1 MASNYN
7 IMANYIVSK
16 YIERVSGK
24 DLGETFVDDDPSK
37 RVMVGML
44 SEDRVEAKFEGG
56 YVENT
61 NTRFDSIPSI
71 SISFIVKKNESGILH
86 VIPAGLLFY
95 MVQPSYK
102 TQWILRLS
110 AIKNKLSKESYSVPV
125 DEYSYVKSVYDWIM
139 EMLTL

>member
-71 SISFIVKKNESGILH
+71 SISFIVKKNEAFFMLFQLVYCFIWFSRVMRKQFSICLNDIPKKTLNIILIFYNFVN
-86 VIPAGLLFY
+86 VI
-95 MVQPSYK
+95 Q
-102 TQWILRLS
+102 
-110 AIKNKLSKESYSVPV
+110 KLNSISR
-125 DEYSYVKSVYDWIM
+125 
-139 EMLTL
+139 